1 MTFFFF
7 VIYSLCKLTLY
18 MANVVAVT
26 LEDYFKSVF
35 ELGGRHILGSI
46 SMKQGPSSAQHTIK
60 QLEIQSR
67 DLESCF

>member
-1 MTFFFF
+1 
-7 VIYSLCKLTLY
+7 

-35 ELGGRHILGSI
+35 EPGGRHILGSI
-46 SMKQGPSSAQHTIK
+46 SMKQGPSNAQHTIK